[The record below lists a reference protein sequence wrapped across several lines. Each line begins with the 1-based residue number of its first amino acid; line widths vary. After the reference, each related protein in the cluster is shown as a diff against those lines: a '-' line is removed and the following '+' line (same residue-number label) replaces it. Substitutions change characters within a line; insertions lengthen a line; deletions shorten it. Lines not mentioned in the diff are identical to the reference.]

1 LFDCVN
7 GKMPGDIFPKTM
19 EIFLFRH
26 GGRPGRDSDSSPN
39 EQGHII
45 DDDQEKANVRIQ
57 IITVG
62 GHVLGPINYFIHN

>member
-1 LFDCVN
+1 
-7 GKMPGDIFPKTM
+7 M

-26 GGRPGRDSDSSPN
+26 GGRPGRDSYSSPD

-45 DDDQEKANVRIQ
+45 DDDQEKANGIQ

-62 GHVLGPINYFIHN
+62 GHVLGPIYYFIHN